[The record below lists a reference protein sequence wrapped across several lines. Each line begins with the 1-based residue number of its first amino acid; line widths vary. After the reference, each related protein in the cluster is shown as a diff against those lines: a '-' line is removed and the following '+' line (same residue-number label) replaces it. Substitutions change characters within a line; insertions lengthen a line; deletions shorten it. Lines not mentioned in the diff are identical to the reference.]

1 MENGVVRTASAD
13 KKITYGEL
21 IGGREFSPKLDPAA
35 PTKDPRS
42 FRIVGNSM
50 PRLDIPA
57 KVFGQF
63 TYMQGFRVPRHV
75 ARARSAGPARRLSR
89 MEHLRYPRYRECRA
103 DCGVRRTIEPGQP
116 HGAGRAR
123 RAAVSR
129 CRAGL

>member
-75 ARARSAGPARRLSR
+75 ARAVARVR
-89 MEHLRYPRYRECRA
+89 HADFRA
-103 DCGVRRTIEPGQP
+103 WSTSGTQDI
-116 HGAGRAR
+116 
-123 RAAVSR
+123 VSVER
-129 CRAGL
+129 IVA